1 MRQGMESQIQEVA
14 RLLEEEIF
22 HYEKLVAGLKKEAGD
37 LRRGSPEE
45 LLKSVK
51 TVSEHA
57 EAISQIHQGARK
69 KLEGML
75 GSAGDEKQKMSLR
88 ELLRLLPRQ
97 EAQRLQTYPGVLDN
111 LKSWV
116 MQINSRNKAFIQA
129 SLDFGKDL
137 FALLNPRN
145 EASPVYLPHGKRN
158 PSRQLPVSLD
168 RKV

>member
-1 MRQGMESQIQEVA
+1 MESQIQAVA
-14 RLLEEEIF
+14 RLLEEEIS
-22 HYEKLVAGLKKEAGD
+22 HYEKLAAALKKEAD
-37 LRRGSPEE
+37 YLRQGSPED

-51 TVSEHA
+51 VVSEHA
-57 EAISQIHQGARK
+57 EAISQIHQDVRK
-69 KLEGML
+69 RVEKILN
-75 GSAGDEKQKMSLR
+75 SVGDEKLEMSLR
-88 ELLRLLPRQ
+88 DLLRLLPRQ

-137 FALLNPRN
+137 FSLLNPGN
-145 EASPVYLPHGKRN
+145 EASPVYVPQGKKN

>member
-1 MRQGMESQIQEVA
+1 MQSQIEEIA
-14 RLLEEEIF
+14 RLLDEEIF
-22 HYEKLVAGLKKEAGD
+22 HYEKLVAGLKEEADD
-37 LRRGSPEE
+37 LRRGSPEN

-51 TVSEHA
+51 AVTEQI
-57 EAISQIHQGARK
+57 EAISQIHQNVRK
-69 KLEGML
+69 KLEGRL
-75 GSAGDEKQKMSLR
+75 DSAGEEKHKMSLR

-129 SLDFGKDL
+129 SLEFGRDL
-137 FALLNPRN
+137 FALLNPGS
-145 EASPVYLPHGKRN
+145 EASPVYVPQGKRN
-158 PSRQLPVSLD
+158 PARQLPVSLD

>member
-1 MRQGMESQIQEVA
+1 MESQIQAVA
-14 RLLEEEIF
+14 RLLEEEIS
-22 HYEKLVAGLKKEAGD
+22 HYEKLAAALKKEAD
-37 LRRGSPEE
+37 YLRQGSPED

-51 TVSEHA
+51 VVSEHA
-57 EAISQIHQGARK
+57 EAISQIHQDVRK
-69 KLEGML
+69 RVEKILN
-75 GSAGDEKQKMSLR
+75 SVGDEKLEMSLR
-88 ELLRLLPRQ
+88 DLLRLLPRQ

-137 FALLNPRN
+137 FSLLNPGN
-145 EASPVYLPHGKRN
+145 EASPVYVPQGKRN